1 MIIGTDDR
9 KGSKWPLFAV
19 LMVMCGLLVAGA
31 SFVEKTALASKVNDQ
46 ESKATAVVRQTI
58 APIVGQASLARP
70 LPEPIAAKL
79 RNQLRNGVLGAGV
92 IVRVRIFAQNGTLLF
107 SSDAAD
113 DLGAKLGDADAIR
126 SAAGGAPSSVEGMDR
141 VSIGTRPSSIEL
153 LHTYVRLQGARGKL
167 SGAVSVDQPY
177 RSLQAASQQPWHT
190 VQLGTAAAA
199 VVFLLITLFLLSQRL
214 AVKRARARAHSRPA
228 SPPGT
233 SSRPAGDQAAAKPEP
248 KRWSFRKD
256 RRSAGATP
264 SKEDVERA
272 EKEAQREIQVREALE
287 TQLEQLRTRIR
298 EQEDQAGRH
307 VMELTQQLQ
316 VAAARVEEAE
326 ARAAAPADGEAA
338 QRLAAAERFAQETG
352 QRASEVEAR
361 AAAAEARVT
370 ELEARVVEASQ
381 ANMQPVADHRIA
393 ELERAAQEA
402 MAAAADS
409 ARRAE
414 ATEAVRD
421 ELETKVA
428 QFGSRA
434 AELEATTAAVTL
446 QLREVEAAKAD
457 LERRAHEAESGGDA
471 VRGEMAQLTA
481 ERDALRA
488 RVLELE
494 AAPAATTN
502 GPGARTEELEQQLD
516 SARMELEQMDQRL
529 RNAYA
534 DVAQA
539 RSLQRE
545 PDPAAAPR
553 EDPQAH
559 ELRQE
564 LARAIERAQVA
575 EERAAKLEADLLAER
590 HGIRSLDEGT
600 EPEIYPGRDREPAL
614 EPELDAEGDPEL
626 DAEGDPERDPEFE
639 PIPAFRSMVPSS
651 SDGHGTSETNGDAQE
666 GDKSLRFRLAQSAA
680 RKKGLGDF
688 EPPSS

>member
-19 LMVMCGLLVAGA
+19 LVVACGLLIAGT
-31 SFVEKTALASKVNDQ
+31 SFMQKTALASKVDAQ
-46 ESKATAVVRQTI
+46 ESKASAVVRQTI
-58 APIVGQASLARP
+58 APIVGGANLAEP
-70 LPEPIAAKL
+70 LPEATATKL
-79 RNQLRNGVLGAGV
+79 RNQLRNGVLAAGV
-92 IVRVRIFAQNGTLLF
+92 IVRVRVFAQNGLLVF
-107 SSDAAD
+107 SSDPAD
-113 DLGAKLGDADAIR
+113 DPGTKPGDADAIR
-126 SAAGGAPSSVEGMDR
+126 SAAGGAPSSVAGMDR
-141 VSIGTRPSSIEL
+141 VSIGGRPSSVEL
-153 LHTYVRLQGARGKL
+153 LHTYVRLQGARGKPG
-167 SGAVSVDQPY
+167 GAVSVEQPY
-177 RSLQAASQQPWHT
+177 EPLEAASQQPWHT
-190 VQLGTAAAA
+190 VQLGLAAAA
-199 VVFLLITLFLLSQRL
+199 AVFLLITLLLLSQRF

-233 SSRPAGDQAAAKPEP
+233 SPRPTEEAAKPQP
-248 KRWSFRKD
+248 KRWTFRKD
-256 RRSAGATP
+256 KQSAADGGTP
-264 SKEDVERA
+264 SKEEVERA

-326 ARAAAPADGEAA
+326 ARAAAPGDGEAA
-338 QRLAAAERFAQETG
+338 QRLAAAERFAQEAG
-352 QRASEVEAR
+352 QRAREVEAR
-361 AAAAEARVT
+361 ATAAEVRVT
-370 ELEARVVEASQ
+370 ELEARLVEASQ
-381 ANMQPVADHRIA
+381 ANMQPVVGDRIA

-402 MAAAADS
+402 MTAAADS

-488 RVLELE
+488 RVVELE
-494 AAPAATTN
+494 AASPATTN
-502 GPGARTEELEQQLD
+502 APDARTEEVEQQLD
-516 SARMELEQMDQRL
+516 STRMELEQMDQRL
-529 RNAYA
+529 RSAYA
-534 DVAQA
+534 ELAQA

-545 PDPAAAPR
+545 PDPAAVPR
-553 EDPQAH
+553 EDPHAH

-564 LARAIERAQVA
+564 LGRAIERAQVA

-590 HGIRSLDEGT
+590 HGIRSLDEGA
-600 EPEIYPGRDREPAL
+600 EPEAHTERDP
-614 EPELDAEGDPEL
+614 EPELDPALDPSL
-626 DAEGDPERDPEFE
+626 DPEFE
-639 PIPAFRSMVPSS
+639 PIPAFRSMVPSP
-651 SDGHGTSETNGDAQE
+651 SDGNGTPETNGDAQE

-680 RKKGLGDF
+680 RKKGLGDL